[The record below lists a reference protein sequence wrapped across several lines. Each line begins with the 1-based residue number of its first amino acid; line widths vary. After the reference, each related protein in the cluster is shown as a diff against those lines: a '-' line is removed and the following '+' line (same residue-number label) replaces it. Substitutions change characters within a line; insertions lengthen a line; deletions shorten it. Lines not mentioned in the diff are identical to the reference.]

1 MLHLDPQSRGEG
13 CPGIF
18 LFFHHHFG
26 EVLAYPLVVGIG
38 QLNACEIIDQRAVD
52 QMMGLGDGHDVSPGN
67 ITFFCRYFLEEIN
80 HCQSGGKQPGDAGFS
95 GTLFPMLARWLPE
108 SRPVPSSF

>member
-38 QLNACEIIDQRAVD
+38 Q
-52 QMMGLGDGHDVSPGN
+52 
-67 ITFFCRYFLEEIN
+67 FFAGEEIDKRTVDKVV
-80 HCQSGGKQPGDAGFS
+80 GFGDAH
-95 GTLFPMLARWLPE
+95 LPGYA
-108 SRPVPSSF
+108 PGYG

>member
-38 QLNACEIIDQRAVD
+38 QLNACEIIDQSAVD
-52 QMMGLGDGHDVSPGN
+52 QMMGLGYGHDVSPGN
-67 ITFFCRYFLEEIN
+67 ITAVIFPKKLITVKAGASNLERRV
-80 HCQSGGKQPGDAGFS
+80 S
-95 GTLFPMLARWLPE
+95 
-108 SRPVPSSF
+108 